1 VKSSSRPVARKR
13 RSTARSRKA
22 ARTNGRASSTST
34 TKLLNQ
40 GKQAFTGAYD
50 QAVSAGRSLR
60 SSIGSSRWP
69 SVVDR
74 RKSITSMIEENP
86 LVMGAVGLGIGMVLG
101 AMMPSVDMR
110 SMAMGGRGNQ
120 KIVQRRSSIRKR
132 GR

>member
-13 RSTARSRKA
+13 RSTASSRKA
-22 ARTNGRASSTST
+22 ARTNGRASSAST

-40 GKQAFTGAYD
+40 GRQAFTGAYD

-60 SSIGSSRWP
+60 SSIGSSSWP

-110 SMAMGGRGNQ
+110 SMGMGGRGNQ
-120 KIVQRRSSIRKR
+120 NSGQRRNIRKR
-132 GR
+132 SR